1 MIKYKKPKLKEKLSK
16 ASVQLVSD
24 LLLSIVGQIRVFEG
38 KSRSPGAIYGV
49 SRSLRM
55 LHEFFE
61 AGFTKEARKYLDSL
75 NHPDLI
81 KAKKNLLTIREVYSL
96 SRKIDKS
103 KRKLYVEHT
112 DGGIKEL
119 AIKLL
124 GLYKKLKGND
134 EDILTVSKF
143 INENTY
149 FIIKHKEHNKDIN
162 EKFSMKDFL
171 NN

>member
-1 MIKYKKPKLKEKLSK
+1 MIKYKKPKLKEKLSE

-38 KSRSPGAIYGV
+38 KNTRPGALYGI

-55 LHEFFE
+55 LHEHFE
-61 AGFTKEARKYLDSL
+61 AGYTEE
-75 NHPDLI
+75 
-81 KAKKNLLTIREVYSL
+81 AKKDIIHLGYDTNPRTIREVYSL
-96 SRKIDKS
+96 SRKIEKS
-103 KRKLYVEHT
+103 KRNLYVEHT

-119 AIKLL
+119 AIELL

-149 FIIKHKEHNKDIN
+149 FIIKHKEQNKDIN
-162 EKFSMKDFL
+162 EKFSMKYFL
-171 NN
+171 NNSK